1 MAERSQA
8 HDFRIGDGNRVSSA
22 DVARL
27 AKDEA
32 ASNFA
37 AEAMDSQSKPANMGK
52 PLPKGFSRDEAQSIA
67 NDDQSAQHALMYGL
81 SSNGGTEYWYHRNA
95 GKWDK
100 DHNGAVTKT
109 ELDQATIDGT
119 NNLYDAALLVTLR
132 KNVLAIQ
139 NLSNDTS
146 GFENGITVQDMA
158 RLQAVRESR
167 VTLDELSQLDRQAA
181 ESFNT
186 DLASAEER
194 LGRTALR
201 QVMADESV
209 SSLRRSLSFL
219 TADSNE
225 ALRIL
230 LSKTSEEL
238 RAMDHSLRRT
248 YATSLGDYVR
258 KEMSVWP
265 DKYEQVKAKFRQSGM
280 WIR

>member
-1 MAERSQA
+1 MSERSQVE
-8 HDFRIGDGNRVSSA
+8 DVRTGDGHRLSRA
-22 DVARL
+22 DSGRL
-27 AKDEA
+27 AKEEA
-32 ASNFA
+32 TGNLV
-37 AEAMDSQSKPANMGK
+37 AEVMETQSKPVSMGR
-52 PLPKGFSRDEAQSIA
+52 PLPKGFSKEHAQLMA
-67 NDDQSAQHALMYGL
+67 KDDKNAQHALMYGL
-81 SSNGGTEYWYHRNA
+81 SSNGGTDYWYRRNA

-100 DHNGAVTKT
+100 DHNGAVSKE

-119 NNLYDAALLVTLR
+119 NNLYDAALLMTLR

-146 GFENGITVQDMA
+146 GFENGITVQDVV

-167 VTLDELSQLDRQAA
+167 VKLDELTQLDRQAA

-186 DLASAEER
+186 DLASAQEL

-219 TADSNE
+219 TTDSNE

-258 KEMSVWP
+258 REMSVWP
-265 DKYEQVKAKFRQSGM
+265 DKYEQVKAKFRQAGM
-280 WIR
+280 WVR